1 MNNSGWFN
9 ESRRHALASQ
19 GIKTGTRVPAPMPLP
34 EKKGATYMDA
44 MNWLKALDERDDM
57 IMDEGIT
64 GSAMARALNIPVSQ
78 ARFFVRNYIESKGKN
93 IGVVF
98 TQDKDKP
105 EVQPT
110 FDSSKYEYDTGD
122 QYETRGYDWTGRYII
137 GNKTLQENLMGQPI
151 ILRRDTNT
159 DEEWGLFDGAGYDRS
174 KKKYYIAY
182 KRQDKP
188 SGALTGE
195 IKGKFFLNSR
205 YDDSIK
211 GIKIRGKRLR

>member
-1 MNNSGWFN
+1 MKTSTTYKGETKPFGASGHFN
-9 ESRRHALASQ
+9 EPRRHQLQ
-19 GIKTGTRVPAPMPLP
+19 GMGIKTGHNLCEFSGSP
-34 EKKGATYMDA
+34 
-44 MNWLKALDERDDM
+44 
-57 IMDEGIT
+57 T
-64 GSAMARALNIPVSQ
+64 GKFGTPTGLIIRTASV
-78 ARFFVRNYIESKGKN
+78 E
-93 IGVVF
+93 
-98 TQDKDKP
+98 
-105 EVQPT
+105 PT

-188 SGALTGE
+188 TRALTGE